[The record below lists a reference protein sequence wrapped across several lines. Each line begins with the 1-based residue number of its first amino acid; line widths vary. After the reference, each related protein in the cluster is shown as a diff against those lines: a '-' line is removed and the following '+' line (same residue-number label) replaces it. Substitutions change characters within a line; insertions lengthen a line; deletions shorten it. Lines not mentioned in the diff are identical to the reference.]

1 MNNNITKLRPNGG
14 GAINLTSNGYLKL
27 NKDSK
32 VLVAVRYYGEEVAL
46 AKQDLLN
53 AIWGEEVRSALAT
66 VAQAVYDSI
75 EDGFVTTDYNYSVVI
90 KEWEGDLSGVI
101 TELLDYC
108 CF

>member
-1 MNNNITKLRPNGG
+1 MEKEKKYILIVDIRDNIYYAYYLIGDWETIKTSYD
-14 GAINLTSNGYLKL
+14 NLKNDISQ
-27 NKDSK
+27 
-32 VLVAVRYYGEEVAL
+32 RQCEIQE
-46 AKQDLLN
+46 
-53 AIWGEEVRSALAT
+53 
-66 VAQAVYDSI
+66 I

>member
-1 MNNNITKLRPNGG
+1 MEKEKKYILIVDIRDNIYYAYYLIGDWETIKTSYD
-14 GAINLTSNGYLKL
+14 NLKNDISQ
-27 NKDSK
+27 
-32 VLVAVRYYGEEVAL
+32 RQCEIEE
-46 AKQDLLN
+46 
-53 AIWGEEVRSALAT
+53 
-66 VAQAVYDSI
+66 I

>member
-1 MNNNITKLRPNGG
+1 MEKEKKYILIVDIRDNIYYAYYLIGDWETIKTSYD
-14 GAINLTSNGYLKL
+14 NLKNDISQRQCEIK
-27 NKDSK
+27 
-32 VLVAVRYYGEEVAL
+32 E
-46 AKQDLLN
+46 
-53 AIWGEEVRSALAT
+53 
-66 VAQAVYDSI
+66 I